1 MKGIIVYNPTAGP
14 WDMQREMQHMQ
25 RALKRAGWT
34 LDLVTTHERGD
45 TQKAARQAAEQRL
58 DAVWVAGGDGTINEA
73 VNGLVGSET
82 ALAVLPAGTGNIW
95 ARQLHLPIIG
105 LTTPLHVRAAAV
117 AQARGCIRRIDVGAL
132 NDRYFLLWGS
142 IGFDAEVTRELE
154 PRDRTTKRL
163 GALPYAIAAIMLARH
178 FSGVRTRIVVDGKVI
193 RGRTILA
200 VASNVQMYGYFQLAR
215 QARLDDGLLDVF
227 VFRGL
232 GFSYIIEHALK
243 VFSGRHLRDPKV
255 VQLQARQMTVWT
267 EEPMPTQVDGDPLGM
282 TPASLRVVPRAL
294 RILVPPQAP
303 ASLFCQEPP

>member
-14 WDMQREMQHMQ
+14 WDMQREMQHVQ
-25 RALKRAGWT
+25 RDLKRAGWT
-34 LDLVTTHERGD
+34 LDLVTTHECGD
-45 TQKAARQAAEQRL
+45 MQKAARQAAEQGL

-95 ARQLHLPIIG
+95 ARQLHLLTVG
-105 LTTPLHVRAAAV
+105 LTTPLHVRAAAA
-117 AQARGCIRRIDVGAL
+117 AQAKGCTRRIDVGAL

-142 IGFDAEVTRELE
+142 IGFDAKVTRELE
-154 PRDRTTKRL
+154 PRDRATKRL
-163 GALPYAIAAIMLARH
+163 GALPYAIAAITLARH

-232 GFSYIIEHALK
+232 GFPYIIEHALK

-267 EEPMPTQVDGDPLGM
+267 EEPMPTQVDGDPMGM
-282 TPASLRVVPRAL
+282 TPASLRIVPRAL
-294 RILVPPQAP
+294 RVLVPPQAP
-303 ASLFCQEPP
+303 ASLFCQESP